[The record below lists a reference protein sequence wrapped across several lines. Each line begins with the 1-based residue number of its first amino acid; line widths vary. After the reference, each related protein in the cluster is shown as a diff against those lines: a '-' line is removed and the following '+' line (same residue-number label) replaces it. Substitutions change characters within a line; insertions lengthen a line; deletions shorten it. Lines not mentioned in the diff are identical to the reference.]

1 MKTDHWMLNT
11 ENWTLCTGNHRRLA
25 GLCSP
30 TGVTRMAIE
39 LAQVDQIITKYGA
52 DQRALISLLL
62 DIQDQYYYLPQPAL
76 ERVAEKVGVPPI
88 QVYQVA
94 RFYKAFSLKPRGKHL
109 LTVCVGTAC
118 HVRGGERLVDQLG
131 RLLKVTP
138 GETTEDKMFTL
149 QTVNCLGC
157 CALGPVM
164 VVDGTYYGKMSAT
177 KIDKV
182 LNKYRTGKEVADDA

>member
-1 MKTDHWMLNT
+1 M
-11 ENWTLCTGNHRRLA
+11 E
-25 GLCSP
+25 
-30 TGVTRMAIE
+30 IE
-39 LAQVDQIITKYGA
+39 LAQVDQIVTKYGG

-62 DIQDQYYYLPQPAL
+62 DIQDQFYYLPQAAL
-76 ERVAEKVGVPPI
+76 ERVAEQVGVPPV

-94 RFYKAFSLKPRGKHL
+94 RFYKAFSLKPRGKHM

-131 RLLKVTP
+131 RLLKVAP
-138 GETTEDKMFTL
+138 GETTEDKLFTL

-157 CALGPVM
+157 CALGPVL

-182 LNKYRTGKEVADDA
+182 LNKYRAGKEVADDD

>member
-1 MKTDHWMLNT
+1 M
-11 ENWTLCTGNHRRLA
+11 G
-25 GLCSP
+25 
-30 TGVTRMAIE
+30 IE

-52 DQRALISLLL
+52 DRRALISLLL
-62 DIQDQYYYLPQPAL
+62 DIQDQFYYLPQDAL
-76 ERVAEKVGVPPI
+76 EHVAEQVGVPPV

-94 RFYKAFSLKPRGKHL
+94 RFYKAFSLKPRGKHM

-131 RLLKVTP
+131 RLLKVAP
-138 GETTEDKMFTL
+138 SETTEDKLFTL

-157 CALGPVM
+157 CALGPVL

-182 LNKYRTGKEVADDA
+182 LNKYRNGKEVADDD

>member
-1 MKTDHWMLNT
+1 MQM
-11 ENWTLCTGNHRRLA
+11 G
-25 GLCSP
+25 
-30 TGVTRMAIE
+30 IE
-39 LAQVDQIITKYGA
+39 LAQVDTIIDKYGA

-62 DIQDQYYYLPQPAL
+62 DIQDKYYYLPQDAL
-76 ERVAEKVGVPPI
+76 ERVAEKVNLPTV

-109 LTVCVGTAC
+109 LTVCLGTAC
-118 HVRGGERLVDQLG
+118 HVRGGDRLVDQVG

-138 GETTEDKMFTL
+138 GETTDDKLFTL
-149 QTVNCLGC
+149 QTVMCLGC

-164 VVDGTYYGKMSAT
+164 VVDGTYYGKMGAT

-182 LNKYRTGKEVADDA
+182 LNKYREGKEVTNDE

>member
-1 MKTDHWMLNT
+1 M
-11 ENWTLCTGNHRRLA
+11 G
-25 GLCSP
+25 
-30 TGVTRMAIE
+30 IE
-39 LAQVDQIITKYGA
+39 LAQVDTIIDKHNA

-62 DIQDQYYYLPQPAL
+62 DIQDQFYYLPQEAL
-76 ERVAEKVGVPPI
+76 DRVADKVGVPSI

-94 RFYKAFSLKPRGKHL
+94 RFYKAFSLTPRGKHL

-118 HVRGGERLVDQLG
+118 HVRGGDRLVDQLS
-131 RLLKVTP
+131 RLLKVAP
-138 GETTEDKMFTL
+138 GETTKDQLFTL

-164 VVDGTYYGKMSAT
+164 VVDGTYHGKMSST

-182 LNKYRTGKEVADDA
+182 LDKYRSGVEVVDDD

>member
-1 MKTDHWMLNT
+1 M
-11 ENWTLCTGNHRRLA
+11 E
-25 GLCSP
+25 
-30 TGVTRMAIE
+30 IE
-39 LAQVDQIITKYGA
+39 LAQVDQIVTKYGG

-62 DIQDQYYYLPQPAL
+62 DIQDQFYYLPQAAL
-76 ERVAEKVGVPPI
+76 ERVAEKVGVPPV

-94 RFYKAFSLKPRGKHL
+94 RFYKAFSLKPRGKHM

-138 GETTEDKMFTL
+138 GETTEDKVFTL

-157 CALGPVM
+157 CALGPVL

-182 LNKYRTGKEVADDA
+182 LNKYRTGKEVADDDQN

>member
-1 MKTDHWMLNT
+1 MT
-11 ENWTLCTGNHRRLA
+11 
-25 GLCSP
+25 
-30 TGVTRMAIE
+30 IE
-39 LAQVDQIITKYGA
+39 LAQVDQIVTKYGA

-62 DIQDQYYYLPQPAL
+62 DIQDQYFYLPQEAL
-76 ERVAEKVGVPPI
+76 ERVAEQVGIPPI

-94 RFYKAFSLKPRGKHL
+94 RFYKAFSLKPRGKHM

-131 RLLKVTP
+131 RLLKVAP
-138 GETTEDKMFTL
+138 GETTEDKLFTL
-149 QTVNCLGC
+149 ETVNCLGC
-157 CALGPVM
+157 CALGPVL

-182 LNKYRTGKEVADDA
+182 LNKYRNGKEVADDA

>member
-1 MKTDHWMLNT
+1 M
-11 ENWTLCTGNHRRLA
+11 E
-25 GLCSP
+25 
-30 TGVTRMAIE
+30 IE
-39 LAQVDQIITKYGA
+39 LAQVDTLIDKYNA

-62 DIQDQYYYLPQPAL
+62 DIQDQFYYLPQEAL
-76 ERVAEKVGVPPI
+76 ERVADKVGVPSV

-94 RFYKAFSLKPRGKHL
+94 KFYKAFSLTPRGKHL

-118 HVRGGERLVDQLG
+118 HVRGGDRLVDQLG
-131 RLLKVTP
+131 RLLKVEP
-138 GETTEDKMFTL
+138 GETTEDKLFTL

-164 VVDGTYYGKMSAT
+164 VVDGTYYGKMTAT

-182 LNKYRTGKEVADDA
+182 LDKYRNGTEVADDD

>member
-1 MKTDHWMLNT
+1 M
-11 ENWTLCTGNHRRLA
+11 G
-25 GLCSP
+25 
-30 TGVTRMAIE
+30 IE
-39 LAQVDQIITKYGA
+39 LAQVDTIIGKHGA

-62 DIQDQYYYLPQPAL
+62 EIQDQFFYLPQEAL
-76 ERVAEKVGVPPI
+76 ERVADKVGVPPV

-94 RFYKAFSLKPRGKHL
+94 RFYKAFSLKPRGKYL
-109 LTVCVGTAC
+109 LTVCLGTAC
-118 HVRGGERLVDQLG
+118 HVRGGERLVDQLS
-131 RLLKVTP
+131 RLLRVAP
-138 GETTEDKMFTL
+138 GKTTEDKLFTL

-182 LNKYRTGKEVADDA
+182 LKRYRNGKEVADDD